1 MEFWVVFFPPSPSNC
16 KIFQLKID
24 SQITQTC
31 CYFLMHWRTNGK
43 IQKIMLA
50 ASKKMFEFN
59 TNLFCA
65 SLFFCLS
72 AGKFGEILGCWL
84 RATVVGGLL
93 CLSAKPNGF
102 FAKNISLLQ
111 QISKF
116 CSKDECLC
124 AKLRWILLDL
134 RTIYFACDI
143 ETRNL
148 PFFCLKFHVILA
160 VAISSVG
167 WLV

>member
-31 CYFLMHWRTNGK
+31 CYFSKHWRTNGK

-59 TNLFCA
+59 TNLFRV
-65 SLFFCLS
+65 SLFFLP
-72 AGKFGEILGCWL
+72 LCWQI
-84 RATVVGGLL
+84 RGNFRLL
-93 CLSAKPNGF
+93 TKGNRCGRFALPICQF

-124 AKLRWILLDL
+124 AKWGWILLDL
-134 RTIYFACDI
+134 RTIYILRAI
-143 ETRNL
+143 LRQEIY
-148 PFFCLKFHVILA
+148 PFFA
-160 VAISSVG
+160 
-167 WLV
+167 

>member
-1 MEFWVVFFPPSPSNC
+1 
-16 KIFQLKID
+16 
-24 SQITQTC
+24 
-31 CYFLMHWRTNGK
+31 
-43 IQKIMLA
+43 MLA

-59 TNLFCA
+59 TNLFRV
-65 SLFFCLS
+65 SLFFLP
-72 AGKFGEILGCWL
+72 LCWQI
-84 RATVVGGLL
+84 RGNFQLL
-93 CLSAKPNGF
+93 TKGNRCGRFALPICQF

-124 AKLRWILLDL
+124 AKWGWILLDL

-148 PFFCLKFHVILA
+148 PFFCLKFHVI
-160 VAISSVG
+160 ISCDFSCRNQFG
-167 WLV
+167 WLVGLIGLSGKKYV